1 MVDLTTTNVL
11 LGIMAVV
18 SVLEAIALI
27 VAGVMGMRMYS
38 QLSEQIQAVEARHLT
53 PLTNRMLPLVDEA
66 KTLATQAGPVIEEAK
81 MVMQRV
87 QRIAERAEHSL
98 TRVDGAVQG
107 TIDTAEHT
115 VEKVQGGVRRTAGT
129 VVGVVRGVRT
139 AIETFL
145 TDQPNGTRHTNGTH
159 APYAA
164 ASGVTAAEAAR
175 AASAGPRSH
184 VVYPDGPP
192 YPGTNIPPERTP

>member
-27 VAGVMGMRMYS
+27 VAGVMGMRMYR
-38 QLSEQIQAVEARHLT
+38 QLTEQIQAVEQRHLM

-66 KTLATQAGPVIEEAK
+66 NKLAMQAGPVIDEAK
-81 MVMQRV
+81 VVMQRV

-145 TDQPNGTRHTNGTH
+145 TDQPNGTRHTNGTRPRPSQPE
-159 APYAA
+159 A
-164 ASGVTAAEAAR
+164 TATEAAR

-192 YPGTNIPPERTP
+192 YPGTTIPPDRTP

>member
-27 VAGVMGMRMYS
+27 VAGVMGMRMYR

-66 KTLATQAGPVIEEAK
+66 
-81 MVMQRV
+81 
-87 QRIAERAEHSL
+87 
-98 TRVDGAVQG
+98 
-107 TIDTAEHT
+107 
-115 VEKVQGGVRRTAGT
+115 
-129 VVGVVRGVRT
+129 RGVRT

-159 APYAA
+159 APQTA

-192 YPGTNIPPERTP
+192 YPGTNIPPDRTP